1 MKKAILFW
9 IGGGLLLT
17 PAGAANAQA
26 QAGSAG
32 PAVNV
37 DGTVSDS
44 RSIMAANRERDA
56 AYNTLSARGVRTT
69 DKDRE
74 NSRGKRPSAVP
85 ATAADITAGAQV
97 RDIKGVPIGTIAT
110 LASNEIVADPSQTVI
125 DTGHGKIGV
134 PLSGFGKDDKGLVLN
149 LTAAKFNELVAQVH
163 AQAPEPP
170 TK

>member
-9 IGGGLLLT
+9 VAGGLVL
-17 PAGAANAQA
+17 AASGAANAQDSHA
-26 QAGSAG
+26 PSA
-32 PAVNV
+32 PAA
-37 DGTVSDS
+37 GTVDS
-44 RSIMAANRERDA
+44 RDVMAANRDRDA
-56 AYNTLSARGVRTT
+56 AYNQLAGRGVKLT

-74 NSRGKRPSAVP
+74 NAGSKKHASPVH

-110 LASNEIVADPSQTVI
+110 LASNEIVADPNQAVI

-134 PLSGFGKDDKGLVLN
+134 PLSGFGKDDKGLMLSI
-149 LTAAKFNELVAQVH
+149 TAAKFNELVAQAH
-163 AQAPEPP
+163 APAPEPQ